1 MRTRR
6 FENTLWERTKS
17 LRPAVHGVVLRGLT
31 FARSPPSLR
40 VPDPS
45 GLSGER
51 RLSVLPGSLGARTRE
66 AQTAGRAEAG
76 RAARVLAVPRPER
89 ESRPRGFRNASSD
102 RGLIRGSAS
111 VRPACGARA
120 GGFTRRPLRY
130 RNHDFLWREKKK
142 KKKQKRGFH
151 FWCASSKTG
160 GQISSL
166 PSFPSPCRKTL
177 AFWPLEFG
185 ELWRCKGLERII
197 TIGQLLQ
204 CYFLLD
210 FFLSF
215 GERE

>member
-1 MRTRR
+1 MPVWTRPPAARDCDLRSRERGEGGAPLPGGGRRRGRVRTRR

-130 RNHDFLWREKKK
+130 RNHDFLWREKRKK
-142 KKKQKRGFH
+142 
-151 FWCASSKTG
+151 
-160 GQISSL
+160 
-166 PSFPSPCRKTL
+166 
-177 AFWPLEFG
+177 
-185 ELWRCKGLERII
+185 
-197 TIGQLLQ
+197 
-204 CYFLLD
+204 
-210 FFLSF
+210 
-215 GERE
+215 